1 MYLHGLSSIHPQ
13 KSRIINIAQL
23 LVGLFFLLRTSL
35 LIAQKLLWKQGEA
48 TGVRRLD
55 LIERNPPTVGQRACR
70 FATATTNL

>member
-13 KSRIINIAQL
+13 KNRIINIAQL

-35 LIAQKLLWKQGEA
+35 SIAQKLLWKQGEA

-55 LIERNPPTVGQRACR
+55 LI
-70 FATATTNL
+70 